1 MLHYTELEFEKLI
14 QIAKQARIIRT
25 NKKVSYYNL
34 STSFDIE
41 TTSVYHKNE
50 KVAFMYIWMYQIED
64 VCVYG
69 RTWNEFREFMFTLKK
84 AFALN
89 TKRFLVTYVHN
100 LSYEFQFMLY
110 ELEWKNVFA
119 VDERKPIKAICDL
132 GIEFRDSYI
141 LSGLSLEKTA
151 NNLTSTK
158 LEKLVGNLDY
168 TKIRHARTT
177 LSQDELDYCE
187 YDVKIVVA
195 YIREQINEYGDITKI
210 PMTNTGRVRKYVRDK
225 CYFTNK
231 CHKKSNK
238 GKFQRYR
245 KMMLDLTLT
254 SDVYLALKQSFQGG
268 YTHAN
273 HIYTNQLL
281 KNVSSIDF
289 TSSYPSVMLS
299 EKFPM
304 SRAKELDFDYNEMM
318 NNRAKYN
325 YIVLVELENVLP
337 NMYEHYISESKCLEL
352 EKPIINNGR
361 VASCSRLKMWCTE
374 IDLDIINQCYK
385 YEYITI
391 HECYGFL
398 KNYLPK
404 PIIESILQLYQD
416 KTTLKGVKGKEAEY
430 LKSKGMLNS
439 IYGMSVTDVVQKMNT
454 FDGCEWVKEE
464 PNFDEEIEKY
474 NKNKKRFLYYP
485 WGIFVTAYARR
496 NLWLGIVNF
505 GKDYVYSDTDSIKC
519 LNYENHI
526 PFIEKYNELITKKIE
541 TVLEYYGLDKT
552 LMKPKTIKGVEKPI
566 GVWDFEGTYDY
577 FKTLGAK
584 RYLVYEEEDF
594 QLTVAGLSKRNGI
607 NYMKRVCNNEV
618 QKVFDMFNDELYIP
632 SCETG
637 KHTHTYIDNTYEL
650 DVTDFNGVTYHVKT
664 NSGVHLSECEFTL
677 SLSKQYAKFIE
688 DFRNGYIFKGV
699 TANA

>member
-1 MLHYTELEFEKLI
+1 MLYYRELAFEKLL
-14 QIAKQARIIRT
+14 QIAKQSKIIRT
-25 NKKVSYYNL
+25 NKKISYYNL
-34 STSFDIE
+34 ATSFDIE
-41 TTSVYHKNE
+41 TTSIYHKDD

-69 RTWNEFREFMFTLKK
+69 RTWDEFREFMQTLKK

-89 TKRFLVTYVHN
+89 SKRMLVTYVHN

-110 ELEWKNVFA
+110 ELNWVNVFA

-151 NNLTSTK
+151 NNLTTTK

-168 TKIRHARTT
+168 TKIRHAKTT
-177 LSQDELDYCE
+177 LTESELDYCE
-187 YDVKIVVA
+187 FDVKIVVA
-195 YIREQINEYGDITKI
+195 YIREQIQEYSDITKI

-225 CYFTNK
+225 CYFTSK
-231 CHKKSNK
+231 SHKKSNK

-254 SDVYLALKQSFQGG
+254 SDVYVALKQTFQGG

-281 KNVSSIDF
+281 ENVSSIDF
-289 TSSYPSVMLS
+289 TSSYPSVMLA

-318 NNRAKYN
+318 ENRNKYN

-337 NMYEHYISESKCLEL
+337 KMYEHYISESKCIEI

-361 VASCSRLKMWCTE
+361 VASCSKLKMWVTE
-374 IDLDIINQCYK
+374 IDLDIINQCYQ
-385 YEYITI
+385 YECITI
-391 HECYGFL
+391 HECYGFF

-454 FDGCEWVKEE
+454 FDSTEWVKEE
-464 PNFDEEIEKY
+464 PNFDDEIEKY
-474 NKNKKRFLYYP
+474 NKNKKRFLYYA

-519 LNYENHI
+519 LNYEEHI
-526 PFIEKYNELITKKIE
+526 PFIEKYNQLVTTKIE
-541 TVLEYYGLDKT
+541 NVLEYYGLDKA

-584 RYLVYEEEDF
+584 RYLVYEENDF

-607 NYMKRVCNNEV
+607 NYMKRVCNNDV
-618 QKVFDMFNDELYIP
+618 QKVFEMFNDELYIP
-632 SCETG
+632 SNETG

-650 DVTDFNGVTYHVKT
+650 DVTDFNGVTYHVVT

-699 TANA
+699 TANV

>member
-1 MLHYTELEFEKLI
+1 MLYYNELAFDELV
-14 QIAKQARIIRT
+14 QIAKQAKIIRT

-34 STSFDIE
+34 ATSFDIE
-41 TTSVYHKNE
+41 TTSIYSNDE
-50 KVAFMYIWMYQIED
+50 KVGFMYIWMYQIENI
-64 VCVYG
+64 CVYG
-69 RTWNEFREFMFTLKK
+69 RTWDEFREFMYSLKK

-89 TKRFLVTYVHN
+89 SKRLLVTYVHN
-100 LSYEFQFMLY
+100 LSYEFQFMLF
-110 ELEWKNVFA
+110 ELNWVNVFA

-168 TKIRHARTT
+168 TKIRHAKTPLT
-177 LSQDELDYCE
+177 KHELDYCE

-231 CHKKSNK
+231 NHKKSNK

-273 HIYTNQLL
+273 HIYTNKLL

-318 NNRAKYN
+318 NHRKKYN

-337 NMYEHYISESKCLEL
+337 NMYEHYISESKCIEI

-361 VASCSRLKMWCTE
+361 VASCARLKMWCTE
-374 IDLDIINQCYK
+374 IDIDIINQCYK

-391 HECYGFL
+391 HECYGFF

-454 FDGCEWVKEE
+454 FDGSEWIKEE

-526 PFIEKYNELITKKIE
+526 TFIEKYNELITKKIE
-541 TVLEYYGLDKT
+541 TVLEYYDLDKS

-584 RYLVYEEEDF
+584 RYLVYEKGEF
-594 QLTVAGLSKRNGI
+594 QLTVAGLSKSNGI
-607 NYMKRVCNNEV
+607 NYMKRVCNNDI

-632 SCETG
+632 SNETG
-637 KHTHTYIDNTYEL
+637 KHTHTYIDNTYEIEVI
-650 DVTDFNGVTYHVKT
+650 DYNGLPCHVKT

-688 DFRNGYIFKGV
+688 DFKNGYIFKGV
-699 TANA
+699 TANV